1 MPEIKEQRLFN
12 FPLLEE
18 ENQKKKK
25 EEGNFNLSPENST
38 IKLAL
43 KRIYCQPKR
52 KVWFIFQDIVFWF
65 YKPSAYYN

>member
-43 KRIYCQPKR
+43 KRI
-52 KVWFIFQDIVFWF
+52 
-65 YKPSAYYN
+65 